1 MMQARTPAKILVPAI
16 VALALSG
23 AAANAQTPN
32 LISQFKDWAAYS
44 YGGAKGKVCY
54 ALSKP
59 VQMTPSDRNHGDVFF
74 FVSNRPGEGV
84 ANEPMVMVGYP
95 FKDGSSVTVE
105 IDGTKFTLFTKGDGA
120 WVENAAKERELVG
133 AMKAGKEMQV
143 SGVSTRDTQTSYKYS
158 LSGITAAIQ
167 AADKACQ

>member
-1 MMQARTPAKILVPAI
+1 MQARNPVKILVPAI
-16 VALALSG
+16 LALALSG

-59 VQMTPSDRNHGDVFF
+59 TEMKPSDRNHGDVFF

-95 FKDGSSVTVE
+95 FKEGSAVTID
-105 IDGTKFTLFTKGDGA
+105 IDGKKFSLFTKGDGA
-120 WVENAAKERELVG
+120 WVENAAQERELVG
-133 AMKAGKEMQV
+133 AMKAGREMLISAV
-143 SGVSTRDTQTSYKYS
+143 SGRNTETSYKYS
-158 LSGITAAIQ
+158 LSGVTAAID